1 MPESHAKQRPRRLRC
16 ASLGTGLGNFLI
28 ALKDQRNH
36 QRSGK
41 RSWGKAL
48 SSLDLSRDAHDAVDW
63 NPVKGLRPR

>member
-1 MPESHAKQRPRRLRC
+1 M
-16 ASLGTGLGNFLI
+16 GLGNFLI
-28 ALKDQRNH
+28 TLKDQRNH

-63 NPVKGLRPR
+63 NPVKGLRPQRLSPRGPAGTRADG